1 METKWLEDFIS
12 LAETRSFS
20 RSAELRHVTQPAF
33 SRRIQSLEAW
43 LGVDLI
49 DRSIYPACLSEA
61 GEIFYEQATE
71 MLGLINSVRTLIRG
85 KRMTEQ
91 NTIGFAA
98 PHALSLCFMPRF
110 LTQVQAGFGA
120 LNTQLQSLNVHDAVQ
135 SLKDGESDLLLCY
148 YHPRQPIPLDPRR
161 YDALVLGGETMRPYV
176 RCDKSGR
183 PDLLLPGTSAA
194 PIPYLAYTSHAY
206 LGRIV
211 DLIFTEAKKNPYLEK
226 RYETAMAE
234 GLKMM
239 ALEGHGLAFL
249 PDSSV
254 AREIKQRKLAPAD
267 NGQAEWAIDLDIRL
281 YREKPSSQRPGKPVA
296 DKLWDYLQRKMKES
310 SSSRLRRRSA
320 PGKAKV

>member
-85 KRMTEQ
+85 KKMAEQ
-91 NTIGFAA
+91 NTIDFAV
-98 PHALSLCFMPRF
+98 PHTLSLSFMPRF

-120 LNTQLQSLNVHDAVQ
+120 LNTHLQTLNEHDAVQ
-135 SLKDGESDLLLCY
+135 ALKEGESDLLLCY
-148 YHPRQPIPLDPRR
+148 YHSRQPLPLDPRR
-161 YDALVLGGETMRPYV
+161 YEAIVLGLETLRPYV
-176 RCDKSGR
+176 RCDKTGHPDRVLSGSIATA
-183 PDLLLPGTSAA
+183 L
-194 PIPYLAYTSHAY
+194 PYLAYTSNAY

-211 DLIFTEAKKNPYLEK
+211 DLIFAEAKNNPYLK
-226 RYETAMAE
+226 KCYETEMAE
-234 GLKMM
+234 ALKMM
-239 ALEGHGLAFL
+239 VLEGHGMAFL
-249 PDSSV
+249 PGSTV
-254 AREIKQRKLAPAD
+254 AREVKQKKLAPAD
-267 NGQAEWAIDLDIRL
+267 GGEAEWAMALDIRI
-281 YREKPSSQRPGKPVA
+281 YREKPSTQRAGKPIVT
-296 DKLWDYLQRKMKES
+296 KLWDYLQRKMKGS
-310 SSSRLRRRSA
+310 SSSRLRLRSA
-320 PGKAKV
+320 SQ